1 MSDVGLSLGPLERVN
16 DRWVVGDSRRPGGTW
31 LEFRSGGL
39 YQHEPNSEGKLIPWQ
54 RITLV
59 TQFTLGAKYPKYS
72 YSPMALLG
80 GLPGP
85 WKGRGPGYLHMTLRH
100 PYENEVVRFDRHPH
114 WYNPTELVLFQTLL
128 AQTADAGE
136 AHRFGDADW
145 MDRAVEQLVRQRP
158 STARGVEQAVTEARQ
173 A

>member
-114 WYNPTELVLFQTLL
+114 WYNPTELVLSKRCSHRPPTRVRH
-128 AQTADAGE
+128 TGSVTPTGWTVRSNSWYGSGPRRPAG
-136 AHRFGDADW
+136 
-145 MDRAVEQLVRQRP
+145 
-158 STARGVEQAVTEARQ
+158 
-173 A
+173 